1 MFDVKRWFLTFC
13 GLILLALMT
22 VPLASATDDPES
34 YYAGKTIRVMIPFS
48 PGGGTDT
55 FGRLIAQHLG
65 QHIPGNPRVIAENA
79 VGAGGLLGSNEFA
92 ERVSKDGMTLLT
104 ASGHLNLRA
113 YLGLEGLRLNLDELT
128 PVVAAPMGHVTAINT
143 RATGIQSA
151 EEFLEARGRLT
162 KGITDPVG
170 LVESLVAL
178 ELFDI
183 NYRAV
188 PGYGGR
194 GDTRIGFERGEL
206 AINTQSTPAYLARVV
221 PLVEEGTAQPLYAV
235 GFVDANGN
243 PVRDPAAPDIMT
255 APELY
260 QQIHGRM
267 PSGPAWEAYK
277 VVANL
282 VQNTRGTL
290 WVHSE
295 APPAAL
301 QALRIGVDRMVL
313 DPDFIAASER
323 ILSGYEIISGSGL
336 DQIKVDL
343 DSAPAEVV
351 TWVQDLLTERFGVRF
366 DR

>member
-1 MFDVKRWFLTFC
+1 MPLRSMLGAALGVVLTVA
-13 GLILLALMT
+13 GSTALA
-22 VPLASATDDPES
+22 D
-34 YYAGKTIRVMIPFS
+34 AGTYFQGQTIRIIIPFS

-55 FGRLIAQHLG
+55 FGRYIAQYLG
-65 QHIPGNPRVIAENA
+65 DHIPGNPTVIAEN
-79 VGAGGLLGSNEFA
+79 VTGAGGLLGSNEFA
-92 ERVSKDGMTLLT
+92 ERVDKDGLTLLT

-113 YLGLEGLRLNLDELT
+113 YLGLEGLRLDLDELT

-143 RATGIQSA
+143 NTTGIESPQQ
-151 EEFLEARGRLT
+151 FLETEGRLT

-178 ELFDI
+178 ELFEV

-194 GDTRIGFERGEL
+194 GDTRIAFERGEL
-206 AINTQSTPAYLARVV
+206 ALTTQSTPAYLARVV
-221 PLVEEGTAQPLYAV
+221 PLVEEGTAQPLYAI
-235 GFVDANGN
+235 GFIDAEGN

-260 QQIHGRM
+260 REIHGEM

-282 VQNTRGTL
+282 VQNTRGTV
-290 WVHSE
+290 WVHSDVPPE
-295 APPAAL
+295 AL
-301 QALRIGVDRMVL
+301 EALRMGVDSMVQ
-313 DPDFIAASER
+313 DPEFIATGETMM
-323 ILSGYEIISGSGL
+323 SGYEVISGAGL
-336 DQIKVDL
+336 DQIKADL
-343 DSAPAEVV
+343 AAAPPEVV
-351 TWVQDLLTERFGVRF
+351 TWVQDLLTDRFGVRF